1 MTATEFLCPYKFLLS
16 KDCSAEKSLKV
27 RPWSLKSEANHSN
40 CSLTPSDQQSS
51 LHAGN
56 EQLYIKTSVE
66 KDQTLKQMEVLFIS
80 LNLSLPHLYSSG
92 WVVCIVFCGSKSNN
106 SLKRLMSWVEQTVF
120 FYMFF
125 IDIYFL
131 YIQLFSKNIRTFLY
145 LYNLVYYNT
154 VK

>member
-1 MTATEFLCPYKFLLS
+1 
-16 KDCSAEKSLKV
+16 
-27 RPWSLKSEANHSN
+27 
-40 CSLTPSDQQSS
+40 
-51 LHAGN
+51 
-56 EQLYIKTSVE
+56 
-66 KDQTLKQMEVLFIS
+66 MEVLFIS

-106 SLKRLMSWVEQTVF
+106 SLKRLMSSVEQTVF
-120 FYMFF
+120 FYTFF

-145 LYNLVYYNT
+145 LYNLVYYST